1 MLVSVLSSFLVL
13 LVFALG
19 YVLIL
24 QNRLRQEL
32 EIKSAISFF
41 SSVLYTHKN
50 LDDLIWE
57 ITTQCIAKLKLEDCI
72 VYIVDREKNRLVQK
86 AAIGP
91 KRSREEMAIVNPIE
105 IPLGEGIV
113 GSAALYNQI
122 ENIPDTTK
130 DSRYIMDDH
139 FRYSELAVPIHFN
152 GEVLGVIDSEN
163 SKKGFFTTKH
173 QQILEAIAS
182 IAAQKIRQFQDEKLL
197 AEQRSIINQK
207 NSAILEWK
215 LQALQNQ
222 MDPHFILNAM
232 NSLQS
237 LILSNNIDK
246 SIFYVSK
253 FSKILHKIFKQ
264 SENPGIS
271 IDKELEFVREYIQME
286 ALRFTKEI
294 DLDLIVDPTLNLE
307 EIFIPTFICQPIV
320 ENSIWHGF
328 AKKTS
333 NCLISITIHRDED
346 DKGIL
351 FEIHDNGGGYNPNES
366 PMGKMKSGRGM
377 NLITQRLQIWG
388 TLNDTENWI
397 RQNQAE
403 ENGYTVVLYFGNNMY
418 KDD

>member
-1 MLVSVLSSFLVL
+1 M
-13 LVFALG
+13 
-19 YVLIL
+19 
-24 QNRLRQEL
+24 
-32 EIKSAISFF
+32 
-41 SSVLYTHKN
+41 
-50 LDDLIWE
+50 
-57 ITTQCIAKLKLEDCI
+57 
-72 VYIVDREKNRLVQK
+72 
-86 AAIGP
+86 
-91 KRSREEMAIVNPIE
+91 
-105 IPLGEGIV
+105 
-113 GSAALYNQI
+113 
-122 ENIPDTTK
+122 
-130 DSRYIMDDH
+130 
-139 FRYSELAVPIHFN
+139 
-152 GEVLGVIDSEN
+152 
-163 SKKGFFTTKH
+163 
-173 QQILEAIAS
+173 
-182 IAAQKIRQFQDEKLL
+182 
-197 AEQRSIINQK
+197 
-207 NSAILEWK
+207 
-215 LQALQNQ
+215 
-222 MDPHFILNAM
+222 
-232 NSLQS
+232 
-237 LILSNNIDK
+237 
-246 SIFYVSK
+246 
-253 FSKILHKIFKQ
+253 
-264 SENPGIS
+264 
-271 IDKELEFVREYIQME
+271 EYIQME